1 MADDGTLSVDIDSLQ
16 RGGVRLQELGAAWK
30 KIHGALS
37 AVQDEYG
44 HQLGGDGP
52 IGNSFNASY
61 YPGADAAMEFL
72 DGLGDL
78 VDTHGG
84 KTKDLGDL
92 FNDVNTATT
101 EEAGGRSGGRH

>member
-1 MADDGTLSVDIDSLQ
+1 MADDGTLSVDIDALE

-37 AVQDEYG
+37 AIQDG

-61 YPGADAAMEFL
+61 YPAADAAMEFVN
-72 DGLGDL
+72 GLGDL

-84 KTKDLGDL
+84 KTKDLGTL
-92 FNDVNTATT
+92 FDDVNTATIG
-101 EEAGGRSGGRH
+101 EAGGHSGGRH